1 MLVIITLS
9 KNMAYIYGHQ
19 ETFLLGKLRTYG
31 NQHLT

>member
-1 MLVIITLS
+1 
-9 KNMAYIYGHQ
+9 MAYIYGHQ